1 VQTHFLSGTE
11 GSLTL
16 PTLDH
21 WHYASGKSWFAPIT
35 RDSVKFERGDPYR
48 AQLDHLARVV
58 RGEDTPLITARDGA
72 LTLRATMAVHKAA
85 ETGQIVRPDQETE
98 L

>member
-1 VQTHFLSGTE
+1 VST
-11 GSLTL
+11 
-16 PTLDH
+16 
-21 WHYASGKSWFAPIT
+21 
-35 RDSVKFERGDPYR
+35 ERGDPYS

-58 RGEDTPLITARDGA
+58 RHEEAPLITVRDGA

-85 ETGQIVRPDQETE
+85 KSGQIVRPDQEME